1 MTEGRQVARE
11 IIYLDHAAT
20 SWPKPE
26 AVVRA
31 MATFLAEQ
39 GGSPNRG
46 GHRLAAAAGQV
57 IQECRVKLARLIHA
71 GDANCI
77 IHCFNCTDA
86 LNIAMKGVLREGDH
100 VICTAL
106 DHNSIARPLEA
117 MRRRGFISV
126 TRVPCGCD
134 SIVDPED
141 IRAAITPATRLVVLV
156 HASNVTGAI
165 QDVASISAITQEH
178 DLLLL
183 LDAAQT
189 MGVVPIDV
197 DKMNV
202 DLLAFPG
209 HKSLLG
215 PPGTGGLYV
224 GPRGE
229 VAAFREGGTGANSE
243 SPTQPAEL
251 PTRLEAG
258 TPNAVGIAGLS
269 AALDELDPEALT
281 RERSMV
287 RRLVDGLADV
297 DGVTLYRARSVD
309 ESVGCLS
316 LNLHGLMPQ
325 ELAAILDESFG
336 IAVRPG
342 LHCAPF
348 VHQALGTFPDG
359 SLRVSPG
366 STTTEQEVDSLL
378 HALSE
383 IQAG

>member
-1 MTEGRQVARE
+1 MSRE
-11 IIYLDHAAT
+11 VIYLDHAAT
-20 SWPKPE
+20 SWPKPSS
-26 AVVRA
+26 VLRA
-31 MATFLAEQ
+31 MTTFLAEQ

-46 GHRLAAAAGQV
+46 GHRLAAAAGTV

-71 GDANCI
+71 GDPTRV

-86 LNIAMKGVLREGDH
+86 LNIAIKGALREGDH

-117 MRRRGFISV
+117 MRQRGFISM
-126 TRVPCGCD
+126 TRVSCGRN
-134 SIVDPED
+134 SIIDPND

-165 QDVASISAITQEH
+165 QDVASIGAITREH

-189 MGVVPIDV
+189 IGVVPIDV
-197 DKMNV
+197 GRMNV

-215 PPGTGGLYV
+215 PQGTGGLYV
-224 GPRGE
+224 GPRASL
-229 VAAFREGGTGANSE
+229 AAFREGGTGANSE
-243 SPTQPAEL
+243 SPTQPEEL

-258 TPNAVGIAGLS
+258 TPNGVGIAGLL
-269 AALDELDPEALT
+269 AALSELDREALT

-297 DGVTLYRARSVD
+297 DGVTMYRARSVD

-316 LNLHGLMPQ
+316 LNLAGLVPQ
-325 ELAAILDESFG
+325 ELAAILDESFC

-348 VHQALGTFPDG
+348 IHQALGTFPDG

-366 STTTEQEVDSLL
+366 PSTTEHEVDSLL
-378 HALSE
+378 YALREIHAE
-383 IQAG
+383 